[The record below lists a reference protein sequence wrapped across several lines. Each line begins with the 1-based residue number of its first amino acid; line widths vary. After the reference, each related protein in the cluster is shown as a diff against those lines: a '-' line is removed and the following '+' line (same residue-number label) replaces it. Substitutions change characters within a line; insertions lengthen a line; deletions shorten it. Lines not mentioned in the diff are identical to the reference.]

1 MTPSLIA
8 APNRVVLKFPE
19 AKETSRG
26 GLIIP
31 DTSKLRPEYGEI
43 ISIGEPIGEL
53 QVACA
58 RWLEELQKAGQRV
71 PISYQ
76 SGVRYWRDTYEVDE
90 WIQPYGVFNLTE
102 VASALINHPDY
113 PVPEKAAE

>member
-19 AKETSRG
+19 AKEKSAG

-43 ISIGEPIGEL
+43 ISIGEAVGEL

-58 RWLEELQKAGQRV
+58 RWLRVLQKAGQRV

-76 SGVRYWRDTYEVDE
+76 SGVRYWRETYEAE
-90 WIQPYGVFNLTE
+90 KWIQPYGVFNLTE
-102 VASALINHPDY
+102 IASGLVNHPDY
-113 PVPEKAAE
+113 QAAEAE